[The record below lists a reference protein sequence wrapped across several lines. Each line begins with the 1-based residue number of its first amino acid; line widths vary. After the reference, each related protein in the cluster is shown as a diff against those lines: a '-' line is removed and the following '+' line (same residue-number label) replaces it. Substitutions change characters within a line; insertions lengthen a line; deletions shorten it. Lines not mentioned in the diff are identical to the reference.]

1 MSTMRGGSAAAAV
14 LPVAGMQQA
23 RGSALRFFGEG
34 QTRDRDTPAGR
45 PVGHAGGPWAG
56 PTENDSAGGA
66 EGLGDTPAALL
77 EEMASGI
84 DEMCGV
90 QQVIKTTFTALHD
103 VIKAQGLAIKALER
117 DMKAKAS
124 VAEVDGA
131 LQQKANISDVNS
143 SLQDVCVAL
152 EKKANTWDLDSKLD
166 RSEMHD
172 MMQVKAAADGAA
184 AELSGSYSAQNVDV
198 LRSQLERAVSRL
210 DTIPPMKPK
219 NPVASLPAAA
229 SFLTHH
235 HFFPNT
241 SCHLR
246 DVVQRSLQCPLARNQ
261 RPLRGPC
268 TNSKDYCSCLAA
280 SSQTWTN

>member
-1 MSTMRGGSAAAAV
+1 MSSATPLRSPLSSRKNVVSTMRGGSAAAAV
-14 LPVAGMQQA
+14 LPVAGMQQV
-23 RGSALRFFGEG
+23 RGSVPRFFGER
-34 QTRDRDTPAGR
+34 QTWDRDTPAGR
-45 PVGHAGGPWAG
+45 PVGHEGGLSAG
-56 PTENDSAGGA
+56 PTRKDSGSGA
-66 EGLGDTPAALL
+66 EGLGDNPAALL

-90 QQVIKTTFTALHD
+90 QQVIKSTFTALHD
-103 VIKAQGLAIKALER
+103 VIKAQGLAIKALES

-152 EKKANTWDLDSKLD
+152 EKKADTWDLDAKLD

-210 DTIPPMKPK
+210 YPIPP
-219 NPVASLPAAA
+219 
-229 SFLTHH
+229 
-235 HFFPNT
+235 
-241 SCHLR
+241 
-246 DVVQRSLQCPLARNQ
+246 
-261 RPLRGPC
+261 
-268 TNSKDYCSCLAA
+268 
-280 SSQTWTN
+280 